1 MHRFNALALLLILI
15 LASPADAQTKPVQRA
30 TVQPVKA
37 TVENPIK
44 ETKQTIGDWVVACAQ
59 RDGAPKTCA
68 LSQTLMQSQTRR
80 FLSSISIGRDTSGKA
95 MGNVT
100 APLGFAV
107 NKGAQLQIGNSQPIK
122 LEFITCVANGCLSI
136 VEFSVS
142 QISDMQAANK
152 MRVTLESLQKKPVNI
167 EFSMNGFPKA
177 LAAYIQEVK
186 N

>member
-1 MHRFNALALLLILI
+1 MHRFSALALFLSLILTPSAI
-15 LASPADAQTKPVQRA
+15 AQTKPAQRA
-30 TVQPVKA
+30 MVQPVKA
-37 TVENPIK
+37 TVENPTK

-59 RDGAPKTCA
+59 REGSAKTCA

-80 FLSSISIGRDTSGKA
+80 FLSSISIGRDASGKA
-95 MGNVT
+95 MGNIT

-107 NKGAQLQIGNSQPIK
+107 NKGAQLQIGDGQPIK
-122 LEFITCVANGCLSI
+122 LEFVTCVANGCLSI

-142 QISDMQAANK
+142 QISDMQAATK
-152 MRVTLESLQKKPVNI
+152 MKVTLESLQKKPVTI

-177 LAAYIQEVK
+177 LAAYVQEVK